1 VSGARLVLA
10 GVAATALALAAAGCG
25 GGSDPPSVASLGGSG
40 TTTTGGGDS
49 TGGGGGTASG
59 GPQIGGSVVIGTKD
73 GLAFSRCMR
82 AHGVKNF
89 PDPNSQGEIQ
99 IGAAAGINKGSPK
112 FQSALQACRKVLPNG
127 GQPTPAQLAAMRK
140 AALAFSA
147 CMRSHGLPDFPDP
160 DFSKGGAGIR
170 LRGGPGSD
178 LDPSSPAFQ
187 AAQKACQSKLPGKG
201 AARTQSSGGG

>member
-1 VSGARLVLA
+1 VSGARLACA
-10 GVAATALALAAAGCG
+10 GVAAAALALAGAGCG

-49 TGGGGGTASG
+49 TGGGGASSG
-59 GPQIGGSVVIGTKD
+59 GPQIGGSVVVGTQD
-73 GLAFSRCMR
+73 GLAFSKCMR

-99 IGAAAGINKGSPK
+99 IGAASGINKGSPK
-112 FQSALQACRKVLPNG
+112 FQSAMQACQKVLPNG
-127 GQPTPAQLAAMRK
+127 GRPSPAQQAKMRR

-160 DFSKGGAGIR
+160 TFSNGGAGIR

-178 LDPSSPAFQ
+178 LDPSSPTFQ

-201 AARTQSSGGG
+201 APKTQASGGG